1 MPQLDRVIIF
11 GQIFWLF
18 FTFLIAYIVYTHFVL
33 SNLLKN
39 FFLVRWW
46 KLRKDTTQVVLK
58 QRLTNF
64 FLINWNIQMLRKIYV
79 TIKSILISLS
89 RKLIQTNFNKS
100 KLVLNDINSLV
111 IKISL
116 ETALYSSKSITKSGI
131 YSHWT

>member
-18 FTFLIAYIVYTHFVL
+18 LTFLAAYIIYTHFVL
-33 SNLLKN
+33 TNLLKI
-39 FFLVRWW
+39 FLVRWW
-46 KLRKDTTQVVLK
+46 KLRKDTTQIVLK

-64 FLINWNIQMLRKIYV
+64 LINSNIQMLRKIYF
-79 TIKSILISLS
+79 TIRNILISLS
-89 RKLIQTNFNKS
+89 KKTAQNNLNIS
-100 KLVLNDINSLV
+100 KLALNDLNSLI

-116 ETALYSSKSITKSGI
+116 ETALYSNKSIIKSGT